1 MTLSIAVY
9 FCLAERFELRRALKV
24 VLNLLHF
31 QKVDLSEHAEIVGL
45 VSAFVKD
52 IPTVI

>member
-9 FCLAERFELRRALKV
+9 FCLAEGFELRRALKV

-31 QKVDLSEHAEIVGL
+31 QKVNLSEHAEIVGL
-45 VSAFVKD
+45 VSTFVKD
-52 IPTVI
+52 IPTEI